1 MIVNFLM
8 YFSGW
13 FLAIGLI
20 LICIGIFAESGA
32 GRLVFSRATAAIITL
47 IAVILMWIGL
57 FFTGADWQKNKAA
70 VALKEQAAKLEVA
83 DRLYKELDEKY
94 NTLQTEKNKE
104 RVIIKTQVVTKWIPA
119 KADENCTVN
128 NGFVR
133 VHNGA
138 ATSTPLTEPEPSD
151 AEPSNVKL
159 SQVGQVVQE
168 NYTSCNDLA
177 DRYKSLLEWYKSV
190 KVIHDTALK

>member
-13 FLAIGLI
+13 FLAIGLV
-20 LICIGIFAESGA
+20 LIAVGVFAKSDSGH
-32 GRLVFSRATAAIITL
+32 LVFNRVTAEMITL
-47 IAVILMWIGL
+47 ASVILMWIGL

-70 VALKEQAAKLEVA
+70 VALKEQATKLEVA

-94 NTLQTEKNKE
+94 NTLQSEKDKE
-104 RVIIKTQVVTKWIPA
+104 RIVIKTQVVTKWIPA
-119 KADENCTVN
+119 KADENCAVN

-138 ATSTPLTEPEPSD
+138 ATSTPLTESEPSD

-168 NYTSCNDLA
+168 NYTNCNDLA
-177 DRYKSLLEWYKSV
+177 GKYKSLLDWYKSV